1 MKIISVWLSKV
12 IIFKCPI
19 IIPRYFLS
27 ALPLS
32 NGLWYMGALV
42 HRLSAEFIVVLHSF
56 HQIYPFLFKFSNAFF
71 FSNKISASSS
81 WSFFKRPPA
90 HHAYSNICKQFY
102 FIASLSFIIK
112 FWLIEQLGLL
122 GSDEI
127 SWGGSSPPCISILC
141 LE

>member
-1 MKIISVWLSKV
+1 M

-71 FSNKISASSS
+71 FQTKFQPVPLEVSS
-81 WSFFKRPPA
+81 KG
-90 HHAYSNICKQFY
+90 HQ
-102 FIASLSFIIK
+102 
-112 FWLIEQLGLL
+112 LIMRTRT
-122 GSDEI
+122 SVNN
-127 SWGGSSPPCISILC
+127 SIL
-141 LE
+141 